1 MSVLTTLPVC
11 VQANVIAFPVPIQQ
25 GQGHEC
31 SVIATGTASVKHWWW
46 TMAGYHYWN
55 LQTAEFVK
63 AVKGW
68 TNERILMQTFDD
80 LTYFLAER
88 RILRVAGVV
97 DNRARRH
104 PRRG

>member
-11 VQANVIAFPVPIQQ
+11 VCVQANVIAFLVPIQQ

-46 TMAGYHYWN
+46 TTAGYHYWN
-55 LQTAEFVK
+55 LQTAVW
-63 AVKGW
+63 A
-68 TNERILMQTFDD
+68 NELFLRKTFRAWV
-80 LTYFLAER
+80 YFLAER
-88 RILRVAGVV
+88 IILRVAGVV
-97 DNRARRH
+97 DNRARRR